1 MNRQVGIA
9 WGGNALSGGRF
20 FTVVILIIALIGAGL
35 TRNWADAVRGEPII
49 ASTGSGS
56 LSGMNSY
63 ALALLLG
70 GLRGPLVM
78 FLWTSSETQK
88 SENNLEDFDSKVE
101 WIRLLQPEF
110 DTVHIFQIW
119 NKAYNISVKMT
130 NRANK
135 YATILDALDYA
146 HKVDLEKPN
155 DINIMSAVGG
165 IYFDKLGGSAEKVY
179 YRQQVRNQSLPR
191 KVNVRIRQNDPAVR
205 RTQLDPM
212 LDAQFNVLPQYLQ
225 PRGVKI
231 ADPNN
236 PNVFYDGSE
245 LQFLPRFNPYP
256 YGISPEAIAYSYM
269 KRAQLLQL
277 LGNQQ
282 HAQLS
287 DLVIDSRAALAIRG
301 WADEEWDYGGRA
313 ELEGFGRP
321 AAPGGDRLDIELTAA
336 NLPLSTPIVD
346 RSKID
351 EAIFEYGRAAMLC
364 GVADEEF
371 AEHIERFSE
380 SESTYASHRLTV
392 QAEQHLCQAD
402 HDYLAAMIAP
412 ADQRGALLSSAAAE
426 YQRSLNIH
434 RLVMLRYYLYDKV
447 AESIF
452 PKGVT
457 RINVSE
463 QTPGLAQLTDKAIS
477 IMEQIRSPAVFE
489 DDAGDYLKYMDRAK
503 SRLAILSPSPATSP
517 ATR

>member
-1 MNRQVGIA
+1 MSSPDSN
-9 WGGNALSGGRF
+9 LSGGRKV
-20 FTVVILIIALIGAGL
+20 FTIVVMIIALIGAGL
-35 TRNWADAVRGEPII
+35 TRNWADAVRGEPIV
-49 ASTGSGS
+49 AATGSSS

-155 DINIMSAVGG
+155 DINILSAIGG
-165 IYFDKLGGSAEKVY
+165 IYFDKLAGSAEKVY
-179 YRQQVRNQSLPR
+179 YRQQVRNQSLPH
-191 KVNVRIRQNDPAVR
+191 KVNLRARQNDPAIR

-212 LDAQFNVLPQYLQ
+212 LDDQFNILPQYLQ
-225 PRGVKI
+225 PRGEKI
-231 ADPNN
+231 SDPKN
-236 PNVFYDGSE
+236 PSVFYDGSE

-256 YGISPEAIAYSYM
+256 YGISPEALAYSYM
-269 KRAQLLQL
+269 KRSQLLQSI
-277 LGNQQ
+277 GNQR

-301 WADEEWDYGGRA
+301 WADEEWEYGRRA
-313 ELEGFGRP
+313 ELEALGKP
-321 AAPGGDRLDIELTAA
+321 AAPNVERLDLEPLAQNDPPTTAVA
-336 NLPLSTPIVD
+336 NRP
-346 RSKID
+346 KMD
-351 EAIFEYGRAAMLC
+351 EAIFEYGRAAMLS
-364 GVADEEF
+364 GVADNEF
-371 AEHIERFSE
+371 ADHISRFKE

-392 QAEQHLCQAD
+392 QAEQQLCQAD

-412 ADQRGALLSSAAAE
+412 ADQRAGLLANAAKE
-426 YQRSLNIH
+426 YESCRSLNIH
-434 RLVMLRYYLYDKV
+434 RVVILRYYLYDKV
-447 AESIF
+447 GESIF

-457 RINVSE
+457 RINITE
-463 QTPGLAQLTDKAIS
+463 QTPGLAEMTDKAIAT
-477 IMEQIRSPAVFE
+477 METIRTKAAFE
-489 DDAGDYLKYMDRAK
+489 DDAGDYLKYMDRAVA
-503 SRLAILSPSPATSP
+503 RLKILSPSSATSP
-517 ATR
+517 TTR